1 VTAAAWT
8 VVVVILAGCA
18 AYAVSVL
25 DGRQRLAYLTRAARY
40 HIARRRYARRMLGPL
55 PARDQDVPYSRREW
69 LAILDAWDAPAAR
82 TEKTP
87 T

>member
-18 AYAVSVL
+18 AYAWDVL

-40 HIARRRYARRMLGPL
+40 HATRRRYARRMLGPL

-82 TEKTP
+82 PERTRT
-87 T
+87 